1 MHRADIGCMASKHV
15 INGLISTLIS
25 VGATVVIA
33 DDDDAPWGLRDV
45 ALAVGISAFLSGYV
59 TSYFA
64 ER

>member
-1 MHRADIGCMASKHV
+1 MASKHV

>member
-1 MHRADIGCMASKHV
+1 MASKHV

-33 DDDDAPWGLRDV
+33 DDDAPWGLRDV